1 MAQVLAMI
9 LAGGRVG
16 ELDVLTFFRP
26 KSVLPYGGLYRII
39 DFPMSNL
46 MHSDIEN
53 VGILS
58 QYRPF
63 ELISHIANGEPWD
76 MTGRRRQA
84 VILPPF
90 QGRGS
95 SDWYQGTADAVYQNI
110 DFIRMNAP
118 EIVIVLSG
126 DHVYRM
132 DYRTL
137 IKFHMEK
144 KADLTIAFTRV
155 SPSQDSSRFGLAS
168 IEDEDARGGRV
179 TQYKEKPKSSNF
191 EWASLTIYVFKTEL
205 LISALKDNAAHSSHE
220 FGKDIIPMLL
230 KKHRVYG
237 YKHAGYWGYTRTIDE
252 YYRTSM
258 DILGYKPKVDIR
270 SWELRTNMA
279 NDSIRD
285 RKPAFVGPAARIK
298 DSFFYAGCSIEGTV
312 RNSIL
317 FPGVTVEKGAVVE
330 DSILFFDSTV
340 EVNAHVKSTIADSAC
355 TIGARADI
363 GGPGDK
369 LTVIGMDTVVPGNVR
384 IAGGVTVHPK
394 LKPETFTKPRYG
406 AGEVIQ

>member
-39 DFPMSNL
+39 DFPMSSL

-76 MTGRRRQA
+76 MMGRQRRA
-84 VILPPF
+84 AILPPF

-95 SDWYQGTADAVYQNI
+95 SDWYKGTADAVYQNI
-110 DFIRMNAP
+110 DFIRLNNP

-126 DHVYRM
+126 DHIYRM
-132 DYRTL
+132 DYRKL
-137 IKFHMEK
+137 IEFHMEK
-144 KADLTIAFTRV
+144 KADLTVSFTRV
-155 SPSQDSSRFGLAS
+155 SPQASSRFGLAS
-168 IEDEDARGGRV
+168 IEDEDSRGGRV
-179 TQYKEKPKSSNF
+179 TEYKEKPKNSSL

-205 LISALKDNAAHSSHE
+205 FISALKENAMHSSHE

-230 KKHRVYG
+230 KKYRVYG
-237 YKHAGYWGYTRTIDE
+237 YKHTGYWGYTRTIDE

-258 DILGYKPKVDIR
+258 DILGFKPKVDIR
-270 SWELRTNMA
+270 SWELRTNMS

-285 RKPAFVGPAARIK
+285 RKPALIGHSARIE
-298 DSFFYAGCSIEGTV
+298 DSFFYCGCSIEGTV
-312 RNSIL
+312 RHSIL
-317 FPGVTVEKGAVVE
+317 FPGVCVEKGAIVE

-340 EVNAHVKSTIADSAC
+340 RANARVTRTIVDSSSTVSEH
-355 TIGARADI
+355 ADI
-363 GGPGDK
+363 GDPGHT
-369 LTVIGMDTVVPGNVR
+369 LTVIGMDTVVPENIR
-384 IAGGVTVHPK
+384 IAGGVMVHPK
-394 LKPETFTKPRYG
+394 LKAGVFTKTRYA
-406 AGEVIQ
+406 AGEVVQ

>member
-63 ELISHIANGEPWD
+63 ELIRHIANGEPWD
-76 MTGRRRQA
+76 MTGRQRRA

-90 QGRGS
+90 QGRDS
-95 SDWYQGTADAVYQNI
+95 FDWYKGTADAVYQNI
-110 DFIRMNAP
+110 DFIRLNNP
-118 EIVIVLSG
+118 EIVVILSG
-126 DHVYRM
+126 DHIYRM

-137 IKFHMEK
+137 IEFHREK
-144 KADLTIAFTRV
+144 KADLTVAFTRV
-155 SPSQDSSRFGLAS
+155 PPLGSSRFGLAS
-168 IEDEDARGGRV
+168 IEDEDPRGGRV
-179 TQYKEKPKSSNF
+179 TEYKEKPKNSDL
-191 EWASLTIYVFKTEL
+191 EWASLTIYVFRTDL
-205 LISALKDNAAHSSHE
+205 LISALEDNAKHASHE

-279 NDSIRD
+279 NHAVRD
-285 RKPAFVGPAARIK
+285 RKPAFIGPSAKIE
-298 DSFFYAGCSIEGTV
+298 DSFFYGGCSLEGTI

-317 FPGVTVEKGAVVE
+317 FPGVSVEKGAVIE
-330 DSILFFDSTV
+330 DSILFFDS
-340 EVNAHVKSTIADSAC
+340 AVKTGARVMRTIADTAC
-355 TIGARADI
+355 TICARADI
-363 GGPGDK
+363 GDTK
-369 LTVIGMDTVVPGNVR
+369 DTLTVIGMDTVVPEDIR
-384 IAGGVTVHPK
+384 IEGGVMVHPK
-394 LKPETFTKPRYG
+394 LKPGVFTKTRYS

>member
-26 KSVLPYGGLYRII
+26 KSVLPYGGLYRVI

-76 MTGRRRQA
+76 MTGRQRRA

-95 SDWYQGTADAVYQNI
+95 SDWYKGTADAVYQNI
-110 DFIRMNAP
+110 DFIRLNNP

-126 DHVYRM
+126 DHIYRM
-132 DYRTL
+132 DYRKV
-137 IKFHMEK
+137 IEFHMEK

-155 SPSQDSSRFGLAS
+155 SPQKSSRFGLAQ
-168 IEDEDARGGRV
+168 IEDEDPRGGRV
-179 TQYKEKPKSSNF
+179 TDYKEKPRSSSL

-205 LISALKDNAAHSSHE
+205 LISALKDNAMSPSHE
-220 FGKDIIPMLL
+220 FGKDIIPALL

-258 DILGYKPKVDIR
+258 DILGHKPKVDIR

-285 RKPAFVGPAARIK
+285 RKPAFVSPSARIK
-298 DSFFYAGCSIEGTV
+298 DSFFYGGCSIEGTV

-317 FPGVTVEKGAVVE
+317 FPGVSVEKGAIVE

-340 EVNAHVKSTIADSAC
+340 KAHAEVTRTIADSAC
-355 TIGARADI
+355 TVSEHARIGDSGHA
-363 GGPGDK
+363 
-369 LTVIGMDTVVPGNVR
+369 LTVIGMDTVVPENVR
-384 IAGGVTVHPK
+384 IAGGATVHPK
-394 LKPETFTKPRYG
+394 LKAGVFTKSRYA
-406 AGEVIQ
+406 AGEVVE

>member
-26 KSVLPYGGLYRII
+26 KSVLPYGGLYRIV

-63 ELISHIANGEPWD
+63 ELISHIANGDPWD
-76 MTGRRRQA
+76 MTGRQRRV

-95 SDWYQGTADAVYQNI
+95 SDWYKGTADAVFQNI
-110 DFIRMNAP
+110 DFIRMNNP

-126 DHVYRM
+126 DHIYRM
-132 DYRTL
+132 DYRKL
-137 IKFHMEK
+137 IEFHMEK
-144 KADLTIAFTRV
+144 KADLTVAFTRV
-155 SPSQDSSRFGLAS
+155 SPQGSSRFGLAY
-168 IEDEDARGGRV
+168 IEDEDSRGGRV
-179 TQYKEKPKSSNF
+179 TQYKEKPRESDL

-205 LISALKDNAAHSSHE
+205 LISALKDNETHSSHE

-230 KKHRVYG
+230 KDHKVYG

-252 YYRTSM
+252 YYNTSM
-258 DILGYKPKVDIR
+258 DILGHEPKVDIR
-270 SWELRTNMA
+270 SWRLRTNMA

-285 RKPAFVGPAARIK
+285 RKPALIGPSAEIE
-298 DSFFYAGCSIEGTV
+298 DSFFYSGCTINGTV
-312 RNSIL
+312 RHSIL
-317 FPGVTVEKGAVVE
+317 FPGVTVENGAHVE
-330 DSILFFDSTV
+330 DSILFFDSTIKA
-340 EVNAHVKSTIADSAC
+340 NARVVRTIADSAC
-355 TIGARADI
+355 TVSEHANIGDPSHPLA
-363 GGPGDK
+363 
-369 LTVIGMDTVVPGNVR
+369 VIGMETVVPEHVR
-384 IAGGVTVHPK
+384 IAGGVVVHPK
-394 LKPETFTKPRYG
+394 LKAGAFMKPEYA

>member
-1 MAQVLAMI
+1 V
-9 LAGGRVG
+9 V
-16 ELDVLTFFRP
+16 
-26 KSVLPYGGLYRII
+26 PYGGLYRII

-76 MTGRRRQA
+76 MMGRQRRA

-95 SDWYQGTADAVYQNI
+95 SDWYKGTADAVYQNI
-110 DFIRMNAP
+110 DFIRLNDP

-126 DHVYRM
+126 DHIYRM
-132 DYRTL
+132 DYRKL
-137 IKFHMEK
+137 IEFHIEK
-144 KADLTIAFTRV
+144 KADFTVAFTRV
-155 SPSQDSSRFGLAS
+155 SPQGSSRFGLAS
-168 IEDEDARGGRV
+168 IEDEDSRGGRV
-179 TQYKEKPKSSNF
+179 TEYKEKPKSSNL
-191 EWASLTIYVFKTEL
+191 EWASLTIYVFKTDL
-205 LISALKDNAAHSSHE
+205 LISALTDNATNTSHE

-237 YKHAGYWGYTRTIDE
+237 YKHTGYWGYTRTIDE
-252 YYRTSM
+252 YYHTSM
-258 DILGYKPKVDIR
+258 DILGCRPKVDIR

-285 RKPAFVGPAARIK
+285 RKPAFVGPSAEIE
-298 DSFFYAGCSIEGTV
+298 DSFFYCGCSIEGTV
-312 RNSIL
+312 KRSIL
-317 FPGVTVEKGAVVE
+317 FPGVSVEKGAVVE

-340 EVNAHVKSTIADSAC
+340 KAGARVMRTITDSAC
-355 TIGARADI
+355 TVSAHADI
-363 GGPGDK
+363 GDPADK
-369 LTVIGMDTVVPGNVR
+369 LTVIGMDTMVPENIR
-384 IAGGVTVHPK
+384 IEGGVSVHPK
-394 LKPETFTKPRYG
+394 LKATAFQKTRYV

>member
-26 KSVLPYGGLYRII
+26 KSVLPYGGLYRVI

-76 MTGRRRQA
+76 MTGRQRRA

-95 SDWYQGTADAVYQNI
+95 SDWYQGTADAVYQNT
-110 DFIRMNAP
+110 DFIRMNDP
-118 EIVIVLSG
+118 ELVIVLSG
-126 DHVYRM
+126 DHIYRM

-137 IKFHMEK
+137 IEFHREK
-144 KADLTIAFTRV
+144 KADLTVAFTRV
-155 SPSQDSSRFGLAS
+155 SPLKDSSRFGLAA
-168 IEDEDARGGRV
+168 IEDEDPRGGKV
-179 TQYKEKPKSSNF
+179 TEYREKPKNSNL

-205 LISALKDNAAHSSHE
+205 LIAALNDNATHASHE
-220 FGKDIIPMLL
+220 FGRDIIPMLL

-237 YKHAGYWGYTRTIDE
+237 YKHAGYWGYTRTIEE

-258 DILGYKPKVDIR
+258 DILGYRPKVDIR
-270 SWELRTNMA
+270 SWEIRTNMA
-279 NDSIRD
+279 NDGIRD
-285 RKPAFVGPAARIK
+285 RKPAFVGASARLK
-298 DSFFYAGCSIEGTV
+298 DTFFYAGCSIEGTV

-317 FPGVTVEKGAVVE
+317 FPGVSVEKGAVVE

-340 EVNAHVKSTIADSAC
+340 KAGARAKRTIADSAC
-355 TIGARADI
+355 TIGAHADV

-369 LTVIGMDTVVPGNVR
+369 LTVIGMGTDVPENVR

-394 LKPETFTKPRYG
+394 LKPGAFTKPRYK

>member
-26 KSVLPYGGLYRII
+26 KSVLPYGGLYRVI

-76 MTGRRRQA
+76 MTGRQRRA

-95 SDWYQGTADAVYQNI
+95 SDWYKGTADAVYQNI
-110 DFIRMNAP
+110 DFIRLNDP

-126 DHVYRM
+126 DHIYRM
-132 DYRTL
+132 DYRRV
-137 IKFHMEK
+137 IEFHMEK

-155 SPSQDSSRFGLAS
+155 PPERSSRFGLAH
-168 IEDEDARGGRV
+168 IEDEDPRGGRV
-179 TQYKEKPKSSNF
+179 TEYKEKPKSSNL

-205 LISALKDNAAHSSHE
+205 LISALKDNAMSSSHE
-220 FGKDIIPMLL
+220 FGKDIIPALL

-237 YKHAGYWGYTRTIDE
+237 YKHAGYWGYTRTIEE

-258 DILGYKPKVDIR
+258 DILGFKPKVDIR
-270 SWELRTNMA
+270 AWELRTNMA

-285 RKPAFVGPAARIK
+285 RKPAFVGASAKIR
-298 DSFFYAGCSIEGTV
+298 DSFFSCGCSIEGTV

-317 FPGVTVEKGAVVE
+317 FPGVCVEKGAVVE
-330 DSILFFDSTV
+330 DSILFFDSRV
-340 EVNAHVKSTIADSAC
+340 KARAEVIRTIADSAC
-355 TIGARADI
+355 TVSEHARIGDSGHA
-363 GGPGDK
+363 
-369 LTVIGMDTVVPGNVR
+369 LTVIGMETVVPENVR
-384 IAGGVTVHPK
+384 IAGGATVHPK
-394 LKPETFTKPRYG
+394 LRAGVFTKSRYA
-406 AGEVIQ
+406 AGEVVE

>member
-39 DFPMSNL
+39 DFPMSSL

-76 MTGRRRQA
+76 MMGRQRRA
-84 VILPPF
+84 AILPPF

-95 SDWYQGTADAVYQNI
+95 SDWYKGTADAVYQNI
-110 DFIRMNAP
+110 DFIRLNNP

-126 DHVYRM
+126 DHIYRM
-132 DYRTL
+132 DYRKL
-137 IKFHMEK
+137 IEFHMEK
-144 KADLTIAFTRV
+144 KADLTVSFTRV
-155 SPSQDSSRFGLAS
+155 SPQASSRFGLAS
-168 IEDEDARGGRV
+168 IEDEDSRGGRV
-179 TQYKEKPKSSNF
+179 TEYKEKPKNSSL

-205 LISALKDNAAHSSHE
+205 LISALKENAMHSSHE

-230 KKHRVYG
+230 KKYRVYG
-237 YKHAGYWGYTRTIDE
+237 YKHTGYWGYTRTIDE

-258 DILGYKPKVDIR
+258 DILGFKPKVDIR
-270 SWELRTNMA
+270 SWELRTNMS

-285 RKPAFVGPAARIK
+285 RKPALIGPSARIE
-298 DSFFYAGCSIEGTV
+298 DSFFYCGCSIEGTV
-312 RNSIL
+312 RHSIL
-317 FPGVTVEKGAVVE
+317 FPGVCVEKGAIVE

-340 EVNAHVKSTIADSAC
+340 RANARVTRTIVDSSSTVSEH
-355 TIGARADI
+355 ADI
-363 GGPGDK
+363 GDPGHT
-369 LTVIGMDTVVPGNVR
+369 LTVIGMDTVVPENIR
-384 IAGGVTVHPK
+384 IAGGVRVHPK
-394 LKPETFTKPRYG
+394 LKAGVFTKTRYA
-406 AGEVIQ
+406 AGEVVQ

>member
-26 KSVLPYGGLYRII
+26 KSVLPYGGLYRVI

-76 MTGRRRQA
+76 MTGRQRRA

-95 SDWYQGTADAVYQNI
+95 SDWYLGTADAVYQNI
-110 DFIRMNAP
+110 DFIRMNDP
-118 EIVIVLSG
+118 EIVIILSG
-126 DHVYRM
+126 DHIYRM
-132 DYRTL
+132 DYRKL
-137 IKFHMEK
+137 IEFHVEK
-144 KADLTIAFTRV
+144 KADLTAAFTRV
-155 SPSQDSSRFGLAS
+155 PPHASSRFGLAS
-168 IEDEDARGGRV
+168 IEDEDSRGGRV
-179 TQYKEKPKSSNF
+179 TEYREKPESSNL
-191 EWASLTIYVFKTEL
+191 EWASLTIYVFRTKL
-205 LISALKDNAAHSSHE
+205 LIAALEDNAAQASHE

-230 KKHRVYG
+230 DKHRVYG

-258 DILGYKPKVDIR
+258 DVLGYKPKVDIR
-270 SWELRTNMA
+270 SWQLRTNMA

-285 RKPAFVGPAARIK
+285 RKPAYVGPSAKIE
-298 DSFFYAGCSIEGTV
+298 DSFFYSGCSIEGTV
-312 RNSIL
+312 KHSIL
-317 FPGVTVEKGAVVE
+317 FPGVSVEKGAVVE
-330 DSILFFDSTV
+330 DCILFFDSKV
-340 EVNAHVKSTIADSAC
+340 GADARMVRTIADSGC
-355 TIGARADI
+355 TISAHADI
-363 GGPGDK
+363 GDPGHA
-369 LTVIGMDTVVPGNVR
+369 LTIIGMETAVPENVR
-384 IAGGVTVHPK
+384 IDGGVSVHPK
-394 LKPETFTKPRYG
+394 LKAGAFTKPRYS